1 MRRSSKAGKTLV
13 DPASLPGTRPGRL
26 PKTLELQL
34 PERAASVPPGNQ
46 WLHEKKLEGYRL
58 LARVA
63 DDGVRLF
70 DGDRGWRLPPLER
83 ALARLPV
90 KAALF
95 DGQLATLQA
104 DGTSSLGQFRRA
116 VAAGQLSRLVFHAF
130 DLLHLDGYDLTDV
143 ELAQRKRAL
152 RAVVTKGG
160 AVSNRGPLRYLHHF
174 EGNGTELYAD
184 VCRLGLAG
192 LVSRLRTSRYRGGR
206 SAEWLE
212 IDCRDRAAVASDTP
226 TQALARPRLA
236 SLGKLRTPAQARTER
251 TSER

>member
-1 MRRSSKAGKTLV
+1 MRRSSKAGKPLV
-13 DPASLPGTRPGRL
+13 DPASLPGSRPGRL
-26 PKTLELQL
+26 PETLELQL

-46 WLHEKKLEGYRL
+46 WLHETRLEGYRL

-63 DDGVRLF
+63 HVGVRLS
-70 DGDRGWRLPPLER
+70 DGERSWRLPPLER

-116 VAAGQLSRLVFHAF
+116 VAAGQLGRLVFHAF
-130 DLLHLDGYDLTDV
+130 DLLHLDGYDLTGV

-152 RAVVTKGG
+152 HAIVTKGG

-174 EGNGTELYAD
+174 EGNGAELYAD

-192 LVSRLRTSRYRGGR
+192 LVSRLRTSRYRGGK

-212 IDCRDRAAVASDTP
+212 IDCRDRAAVASDAAP
-226 TQALARPRLA
+226 HALVRPRLA
-236 SLGKLRTPAQARTER
+236 SLGKLRTPLTRG
-251 TSER
+251 SERRSDR